1 MSSINF
7 GELLDAVQHH
17 NVVVG
22 IANLDI
28 LIICQCLECYFF
40 MLFHGAKI
48 MIISCFLCFICNK
61 LCLFWNLYVELIR
74 NEVKMNM
81 KNGCFWINFA
91 TKIKHAVMKKGI
103 MMLLSVLIL
112 GSCGQKQGQD
122 VKAPTRVK
130 THVVSPGMVDN
141 AQTYVGMVEEC
152 EATAVSFTSM
162 GVVKRMLVNEGQAV
176 SKGQLIA
183 EMDDTQARNLLS
195 GAEAQ
200 MAQANDALERYKML
214 HDNGSLPEVQWVEIQ
229 SKVAQAKSQLE
240 VAKKNL
246 KDCRLTAPVSGIV
259 GKKLIGTGE
268 TALPSQAVVS
278 ILDIST
284 VKVKVAIPEA
294 EIGGI
299 NANTPTSISVEAIN
313 GSYQGGKIEKGVQAD
328 ALTHTYDIRI
338 NVANGNRKLLPGMV
352 ASVRFVS
359 DGSQAVGG
367 KMIPVTAVQKKS
379 DGTLFVWTVDK
390 DSTAHRTTV
399 TIGQTQG
406 NYISIIDGLSIG
418 DRIATEGYQK
428 LSENTKV
435 VF

>member
-1 MSSINF
+1 
-7 GELLDAVQHH
+7 
-17 NVVVG
+17 
-22 IANLDI
+22 
-28 LIICQCLECYFF
+28 
-40 MLFHGAKI
+40 
-48 MIISCFLCFICNK
+48 
-61 LCLFWNLYVELIR
+61 
-74 NEVKMNM
+74 
-81 KNGCFWINFA
+81 
-91 TKIKHAVMKKGI
+91 
-103 MMLLSVLIL
+103 MLLSVILL
-112 GSCGQKQGQD
+112 GSCVEKKEQN

-130 THVVSPGMVDN
+130 TQVVSPGMVDN
-141 AQTYVGMVEEC
+141 AQTYVGIIEER
-152 EATAVSFTSM
+152 EATAVSFTGM
-162 GVVKRMLVNEGQAV
+162 GVVKRMLVNEGQTIT
-176 SKGQLIA
+176 KGQLIA

-200 MAQANDALERYKML
+200 MTQANDALVRFKML

-246 KDCRLTAPVSGIV
+246 GDCKLTAPVGGII

-278 ILDIST
+278 ILDISS
-284 VKVKVAIPEA
+284 VKVKVAVPEA

-299 NANTPTSISVEAIN
+299 NANTPTSIMVEAIN
-313 GSYQGGKIEKGVQAD
+313 GSYQGGRIEKGVQAD

-338 NVANGNRKLLPGMV
+338 HVANGNRKLLPGMV

-359 DGSQAVGG
+359 EESQTIGR

-379 DGTLFVWTVDK
+379 DGSLFVWTVGK
-390 DSTAHRTTV
+390 DSTAHRTAV

-406 NYISIIDGLSIG
+406 NYVSIINGLNIG
-418 DRIATEGYQK
+418 DRIAVEGYQK

-435 VF
+435 VY

>member
-1 MSSINF
+1 
-7 GELLDAVQHH
+7 
-17 NVVVG
+17 
-22 IANLDI
+22 
-28 LIICQCLECYFF
+28 
-40 MLFHGAKI
+40 
-48 MIISCFLCFICNK
+48 
-61 LCLFWNLYVELIR
+61 
-74 NEVKMNM
+74 
-81 KNGCFWINFA
+81 
-91 TKIKHAVMKKGI
+91 MKKVLL
-103 MMLLSVLIL
+103 MLLAVIL
-112 GSCGQKQGQD
+112 LVSCGEKQKQN

-130 THVVSPGMVDN
+130 TQVVSPGMVDN
-141 AQTYVGMVEEC
+141 AQTYVGIVEER
-152 EATAVSFTSM
+152 EATAVSFTGM

-183 EMDDTQARNLLS
+183 EIDDTQARNLLS

-200 MAQANDALERYKML
+200 MTQANDALARFKML

-246 KDCRLTAPVSGIV
+246 EDCRLVAPVSGIV
-259 GKKLIGTGE
+259 GRKLIGAGE

-284 VKVKVAIPEA
+284 VKVKVAVPEA

-299 NANTPTSISVEAIN
+299 NANTPTSMTVEAIN
-313 GSYQGGKIEKGVQAD
+313 GSYQGGRIEKGVQAD

-338 NVANGNRKLLPGMV
+338 HVANGDRKLLPGMV
-352 ASVRFVS
+352 ASVRFIS
-359 DGSQAVGG
+359 DGSQAIGS

-379 DGTLFVWTVDK
+379 NGSLFVWMVGK
-390 DSTAHRTTV
+390 DSTAHRATV

-406 NYISIIDGLSIG
+406 NYVGVIEGLDIG

-428 LSENTKV
+428 LSEGTKV
-435 VF
+435 IY